1 MAAEYTD
8 EDLLARWEEFFET
21 ADYRSKVI
29 DVSDHYPELR
39 SVNVPYSDLDQFD
52 PDMADF
58 LLQHPNRVLW
68 TGEQAI
74 KKLIP
79 PSREGAEIHLRI
91 IELPRDSRVEIRKL
105 RSKHLGKF
113 ISAEGLVRKATE
125 VRPKI
130 TAAFFQCMRCHAI
143 IKEPQ
148 EGMFFKEPLECYKEQ
163 DGCGR
168 SASTTKFKLL
178 TEDSHYV
185 DTQKIEVQESPEGL
199 RGGAQPERLVGYL
212 EDDIAGKIFP
222 GYRVILNGILHS
234 VQKGPVAKSTLF
246 DINLDIVSVEFQEH
260 EYEEIT
266 IEEEDKQ
273 KILVEAKSPDIF
285 NKIIASISPTIYGY
299 DVEKEAIALQ
309 LFGGVSKELDDGTRI
324 RGDIHVLL
332 VGDPGV
338 AKCVTGDAEV
348 MMADGSV
355 RRIRQVVDGALK
367 NNGSKEV
374 DDGVYADADIAV
386 MTFSSRGVMEKGR
399 AIRVWKRQ
407 VPKRLVKLRTKEGR
421 SLTVTPTHPLFV
433 QNANWITPRSVSKIP
448 MGTYIAVALG
458 PGSCGP
464 DDKVG
469 RGRGLDWDQLVSKE
483 EVPTRAKWVYDLE
496 VEETHNFV
504 TNTIISHNSQLLRYM
519 AELAPRGIYASGK
532 GSSAA
537 GLCVAPDTRIRV
549 DGAEVHIG
557 DFVEKR
563 MTSPVEVKRGVYR
576 QLANGQMIESISS
589 DGRLEPKNLKA
600 IWRIDTPS
608 FLVELEGES
617 GQRIALTP
625 ETRLMTRRNGG
636 TGAWIRASEVNIGDR
651 ILFCGSSSGGRPDS
665 GTGLSW
671 AEVRR
676 KDSITRNLPLH
687 VYDLTVDGSH
697 AFVAN
702 GFIVHNTAAAV
713 KDDFGEGRWTLEAG
727 ALVLADKGVACVD
740 GEQLVVALDGIVRL
754 KDVKPGTA
762 VVNYEEGWNIAKVT
776 RSIDNG
782 LRECLRIHLYT
793 GDELV
798 CTPDHNLLTADGWK
812 QARGLKKGDYL
823 KIPSQRDFKPEELER
838 DRVELGFLHGFML
851 SDWFVSNDDH
861 CHTAGFSAALKNT
874 ERSKYVSG
882 LLEKHYG
889 VTLEELHKPASKS
902 RIEGRT
908 VDFGEVVMCHC
919 SCTEVEA
926 AARSVLECDRE
937 GYFDLAYRIGF
948 LAGIVSTDCCVSHKQ
963 GPNGVKHTIEI
974 APGRQKYDNEWLE
987 RKQKLVASMF
997 HSFGIMAVSR
1007 KRKLYITSLR
1017 SFNRVVDLIG
1027 PFVVGKNKDKL
1038 HRVKPKMKI
1047 QGDDD
1052 ILDEEYHRWLASV
1065 KFNTSRTVELGL
1077 QSRIRT
1083 ALRYRRV
1090 TETLMRTLK
1099 DKWPEITD
1107 AEFRDPNKRYLLNK
1121 VTKIENAGW
1130 RHVYDLTVEG
1140 EHNFLVSGGIVH
1152 NCVDELD
1159 KMEDYDR
1166 SAMHEAMESQT
1177 VTIAKAG
1184 ITAMLQCRCSIL
1196 GAANP
1201 KYGRFEEHQL
1211 IADQINLPPALL
1223 SRFDLIFAMTDKPD
1237 AELDA
1242 KITDHILMAHRRGQ
1256 IRRYADPSEVKG
1268 LPVDKI
1274 LEDTSVMAPIFSREF
1289 FRKYVAYSKRFTPVL
1304 TDEAMKIIHDY
1315 YLRIRKQGEAEGS
1328 SVPITARQLEAFVR
1342 LSEAS
1347 ARARLSGLVTAEDA
1361 NRAVRIVEYY
1371 LSKIARE
1378 AGRFDI
1384 DIITTGTSKSQ
1395 REQISV
1401 LRKLISDMADQKK
1414 GVAIEMLVQNAEAE
1428 GIPEDRVMTL
1438 LKRLS
1443 TSGEVYSPSPG
1454 YYKLA
1459 SEG

>member
-29 DVSDHYPELR
+29 DVSDHYPEQR
-39 SVNVPYSDLDQFD
+39 SVNVSYSDLDHFD
-52 PDMADF
+52 PDMGDF

-68 TGEQAI
+68 NGKQAI
-74 KKLIP
+74 KRLIP

-113 ISAEGLVRKATE
+113 VSVEGLVRKATE
-125 VRPKI
+125 VRPKM
-130 TAAFFQCMRCHAI
+130 TSAFFQCMRCHAI

-168 SASTTKFKLL
+168 STGTTKFKLL

-185 DTQKIEVQESPEGL
+185 DTQKIEIQESPEGL

-222 GYRVILNGILHS
+222 GYRVIMNGVLHS
-234 VQKGPVAKSTLF
+234 VQKGPIAKSTLF

-273 KILVEAKSPDIF
+273 KILAEAKSPDIF
-285 NKIIASISPTIYGY
+285 NKIVASISPTIFGY
-299 DVEKEAIALQ
+299 DVEKEALALQ

-355 RRIRQVVDGALK
+355 RRIRQVVDEVLK

-374 DDGVYADADIAV
+374 DDGVYADTDIAV
-386 MTFSSRGVMEKGR
+386 LTFSSRGVMEKGR

-407 VPKRLVKLRTKEGR
+407 APKRLVKLRTKEGR
-421 SLTVTPTHPLFV
+421 TLTVTPTHPVFV

-448 MGTYIAVALG
+448 VGTYIAVALG

-483 EVPTRAKWVYDLE
+483 EVPTRVKWVYDLE
-496 VEETHNFV
+496 IEETHNFV

-600 IWRIDTPS
+600 IWRIETPP

-617 GQRIALTP
+617 GQEISLTP
-625 ETRLMTRRNGG
+625 ETRLMTRSNGG
-636 TGAWIRASEVNIGDR
+636 TGGWVRASDVSVGDR
-651 ILFCGSSSGGRPDS
+651 LLCFGSLTVSGQDAPGNAR
-665 GTGLSW
+665 W
-671 AEVRR
+671 VEVRR
-676 KDSITRNLPLH
+676 KARIMGDLPSH
-687 VYDLTVDGSH
+687 VYDLTVEDSH

-702 GFIVHNTAAAV
+702 GFLVHNTAAAV

-727 ALVLADKGVACVD
+727 ALVLADKG
-740 GEQLVVALDGIVRL
+740 L
-754 KDVKPGTA
+754 
-762 VVNYEEGWNIAKVT
+762 
-776 RSIDNG
+776 
-782 LRECLRIHLYT
+782 
-793 GDELV
+793 
-798 CTPDHNLLTADGWK
+798 
-812 QARGLKKGDYL
+812 
-823 KIPSQRDFKPEELER
+823 
-838 DRVELGFLHGFML
+838 
-851 SDWFVSNDDH
+851 
-861 CHTAGFSAALKNT
+861 AA
-874 ERSKYVSG
+874 
-882 LLEKHYG
+882 
-889 VTLEELHKPASKS
+889 
-902 RIEGRT
+902 
-908 VDFGEVVMCHC
+908 
-919 SCTEVEA
+919 
-926 AARSVLECDRE
+926 
-937 GYFDLAYRIGF
+937 
-948 LAGIVSTDCCVSHKQ
+948 
-963 GPNGVKHTIEI
+963 
-974 APGRQKYDNEWLE
+974 
-987 RKQKLVASMF
+987 
-997 HSFGIMAVSR
+997 
-1007 KRKLYITSLR
+1007 
-1017 SFNRVVDLIG
+1017 
-1027 PFVVGKNKDKL
+1027 
-1038 HRVKPKMKI
+1038 
-1047 QGDDD
+1047 
-1052 ILDEEYHRWLASV
+1052 
-1065 KFNTSRTVELGL
+1065 
-1077 QSRIRT
+1077 
-1083 ALRYRRV
+1083 
-1090 TETLMRTLK
+1090 
-1099 DKWPEITD
+1099 
-1107 AEFRDPNKRYLLNK
+1107 
-1121 VTKIENAGW
+1121 
-1130 RHVYDLTVEG
+1130 
-1140 EHNFLVSGGIVH
+1140 
-1152 NCVDELD
+1152 VDELD

-1201 KYGRFEEHQL
+1201 KYGRFEEHQF
-1211 IADQINLPPALL
+1211 IADQIDLPPALL

-1242 KITDHILMAHRRGQ
+1242 RITDHILMAHRRGQ
-1256 IRRYADPSEVKG
+1256 IRRYADKNDVKG

-1304 TDEAMKIIHDY
+1304 TDEAIKTIHDY

-1347 ARARLSGLVTAEDA
+1347 ARVRLSGLVAAEDA

-1378 AGRFDI
+1378 AGKFDI

-1395 REQISV
+1395 RDQITV
-1401 LRKLISDMADQKK
+1401 LRRLISDMADPKK
-1414 GVAIEMLVQNAEAE
+1414 GVAKEMLVQSAEAE
-1428 GIPEDRVMTL
+1428 GIPEDRVMIL
-1438 LKRLS
+1438 LKRLGD
-1443 TSGEVYSPSPG
+1443 SGEVYSPSAG

>member
-1 MAAEYTD
+1 LAAEYTD

-29 DVSDHYPELR
+29 DVSDHYPEQR
-39 SVNVPYSDLDQFD
+39 SVNVSYSDLDQFD
-52 PDMADF
+52 PDMADY
-58 LLQHPNRVLW
+58 LLQHPNKVLW
-68 TGEQAI
+68 NGEQTI
-74 KKLIP
+74 KKFIP

-113 ISAEGLVRKATE
+113 LSVEGLVRKATE

-168 SASTTKFKLL
+168 SAGTTKFKLL

-185 DTQKIEVQESPEGL
+185 DTQKIEIQESPEGL

-260 EYEEIT
+260 EYEEIL

-273 KILVEAKSPDIF
+273 KILAEAKSPDIF

-348 MMADGSV
+348 MMPDGSV
-355 RRIRQVVDGALK
+355 RRIRQVVDEALRK
-367 NNGSKEV
+367 NGSKEV
-374 DDGVYADADIAV
+374 DDGVYADVDIAV
-386 MTFSSRGVMEKGR
+386 MTFSSRGVMETGR
-399 AIRVWKRQ
+399 AIRVWKRRA
-407 VPKRLVKLRTKEGR
+407 PKRIVKLRTKEGR
-421 SLTVTPTHPLFV
+421 NLTVTPTHPLFV

-448 MGTYIAVALG
+448 VGTCIAVALG
-458 PGSCGP
+458 PGT
-464 DDKVG
+464 VG
-469 RGRGLDWDQLVSKE
+469 ADHMGGAGRGLDWDELVSKE
-483 EVPTRAKWVYDLE
+483 EIPTRAKWVYDLE

-537 GLCVAPDTRIRV
+537 GLCVAPDTRIEV
-549 DGAEVHIG
+549 DGKEVRIGEFAE
-557 DFVEKR
+557 ER
-563 MTSPVEVKRGVYR
+563 LTSPSQVKRGVWR
-576 QLANGQMIESISS
+576 QETNSQKVASMTPDGGIE
-589 DGRLEPKNLKA
+589 RKNLKA

-608 FLVELEGES
+608 FLVELEGLS
-617 GQRIALTP
+617 GERISLTP
-625 ETRLMTRRNGG
+625 ETRLMARSNGG
-636 TGAWIRASEVNIGDR
+636 TAGWVRASDVAVGDR
-651 ILFCGSSSGGRPDS
+651 LLSYAS
-665 GTGLSW
+665 GTGGSPGSSGNARW
-671 AEVRR
+671 VEVTC
-676 KDSITRNLPLH
+676 KKNTTADLPPH
-687 VYDLTVDGSH
+687 VYDLTVEDSH

-702 GFIVHNTAAAV
+702 GFLVHNTAAAV

-727 ALVLADKGVACVD
+727 ALVLADKG
-740 GEQLVVALDGIVRL
+740 L
-754 KDVKPGTA
+754 
-762 VVNYEEGWNIAKVT
+762 
-776 RSIDNG
+776 
-782 LRECLRIHLYT
+782 
-793 GDELV
+793 
-798 CTPDHNLLTADGWK
+798 
-812 QARGLKKGDYL
+812 
-823 KIPSQRDFKPEELER
+823 
-838 DRVELGFLHGFML
+838 
-851 SDWFVSNDDH
+851 
-861 CHTAGFSAALKNT
+861 AA
-874 ERSKYVSG
+874 
-882 LLEKHYG
+882 
-889 VTLEELHKPASKS
+889 
-902 RIEGRT
+902 
-908 VDFGEVVMCHC
+908 
-919 SCTEVEA
+919 
-926 AARSVLECDRE
+926 
-937 GYFDLAYRIGF
+937 
-948 LAGIVSTDCCVSHKQ
+948 
-963 GPNGVKHTIEI
+963 
-974 APGRQKYDNEWLE
+974 
-987 RKQKLVASMF
+987 
-997 HSFGIMAVSR
+997 
-1007 KRKLYITSLR
+1007 
-1017 SFNRVVDLIG
+1017 
-1027 PFVVGKNKDKL
+1027 
-1038 HRVKPKMKI
+1038 
-1047 QGDDD
+1047 
-1052 ILDEEYHRWLASV
+1052 
-1065 KFNTSRTVELGL
+1065 
-1077 QSRIRT
+1077 
-1083 ALRYRRV
+1083 
-1090 TETLMRTLK
+1090 
-1099 DKWPEITD
+1099 
-1107 AEFRDPNKRYLLNK
+1107 
-1121 VTKIENAGW
+1121 
-1130 RHVYDLTVEG
+1130 
-1140 EHNFLVSGGIVH
+1140 
-1152 NCVDELD
+1152 VDELD

-1177 VTIAKAG
+1177 VTVAKAG
-1184 ITAMLQCRCSIL
+1184 ITATLQCRCSIL

-1211 IADQINLPPALL
+1211 IADQINLPPVLL

-1256 IRRYADPSEVKG
+1256 IRRYADPSEVEG
-1268 LPVDKI
+1268 LPVERI
-1274 LEDTSVMAPIFSREF
+1274 IEETSVMAPIFSREF

-1315 YLRIRKQGEAEGS
+1315 YLRIRKQGEPEGS

-1347 ARARLSGLVTAEDA
+1347 ARVRLSGLVTPEDA

-1428 GIPEDRVMTL
+1428 GIPEDRVMIL